1 MSENQIQAGSSVE
14 SLCKRCK
21 TVTDHH
27 VVAMLG
33 EKIAKVECKVCR
45 ARHSYASPKAEAKA
59 PAAPRVR
66 SGATGSVKEVS
77 PAAAPKAASPRK
89 TSAAAG
95 RQAQAQAEQW
105 EKLVGQCLS
114 PLAYGMDRTF
124 RTGDV
129 IDHPVF
135 GPGYVQKVMKPN
147 TIEVFFRDAVRN
159 LRCGRLS

>member
-14 SLCKRCK
+14 SLCKKCK

-33 EKIAKVECKVCR
+33 DKIAKVECKVCR
-45 ARHSYASPKAEAKA
+45 ARHSYTSPKAETKA
-59 PAAPRVR
+59 QTAPRVR
-66 SGATGSVKEVS
+66 SGATGTVKEI
-77 PAAAPKAASPRK
+77 PQAAAPKAASPRK
-89 TSAAAG
+89 SSAAAS

-105 EKLVGQCLS
+105 EKLVGPCPA

-124 RTGDV
+124 RAGDV

-135 GPGYVQKVMKPN
+135 GAGYVQKLMKPN
-147 TIEVFFRDAVRN
+147 TNEVIFNDAVRN
-159 LRCGRLS
+159 LRCGKLS